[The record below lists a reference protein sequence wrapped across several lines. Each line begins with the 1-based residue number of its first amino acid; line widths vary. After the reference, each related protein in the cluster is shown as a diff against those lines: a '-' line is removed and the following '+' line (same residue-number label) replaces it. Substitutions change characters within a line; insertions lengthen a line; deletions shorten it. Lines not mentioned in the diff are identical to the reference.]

1 MNFPLILCRRRT
13 LVIAGRGFF
22 DRIGKISEL
31 ESTLDIN
38 VAHDG
43 AAWLNWI
50 IDLDGKYYALTSE
63 GLLRTTLLQMLAFQ
77 RRVERFHL
85 HAPRIIQA
93 AELGRLIEGLADESG
108 GLTNVTDLKALVGAM
123 APTTNITRE
132 LLRGYFGE

>member
-22 DRIGKISEL
+22 DRIGTVSEI

-50 IDLDGKYYALTSE
+50 VDRDGRHYALTSE
-63 GLLRTTLLQMLAFQ
+63 GLLRKTLLQMLAFQ

-85 HAPRIIQA
+85 HPPRIIQA
-93 AELGRLIEGLADESG
+93 VELGRLIEGLADESG
-108 GLTNVTDLKALVGAM
+108 DLTNVTDLKALVGAV
-123 APTTNITRE
+123 APTTIITRE
-132 LLRGYFGE
+132 LLKGYFGE